1 MLNANK
7 QVWVS
12 PQQNFFFSHK
22 LHVTNV
28 CTVYTQVCVSLMEAL
43 RLVHAVVVV
52 TCCLL
57 LFSVG
62 YGVAVV
68 TCCLV
73 LDMV

>member
-1 MLNANK
+1 MC
-7 QVWVS
+7 
-12 PQQNFFFSHK
+12 FSNGGSTPGPRCSGGD
-22 LHVTNV
+22 LLF
-28 CTVYTQVCVSLMEAL
+28 TVVQCWIRCSGGD
-43 RLVHAVVVV
+43 
-52 TCCLL
+52 L